1 MATLTQERAKAVD
14 EFTGI
19 AVFCCEL
26 NRTERSEELG
36 ASYVSRDA
44 LVHRTNTLIAVTQD
58 VSCLC
63 RLALLVFRQQN
74 VTALLLLLTEDGKQ
88 KGPTIQF
95 LGDDMFHFSTL
106 YFLGCFVKTRYY
118 V

>member
-1 MATLTQERAKAVD
+1 MATLTQERAPAVA

-19 AVFCCEL
+19 AVFCWEL
-26 NRTERSEELG
+26 NRAERSEELG

-44 LVHRTNTLIAVTQD
+44 LIHRTNTLRAVTQD

-63 RLALLVFRQQN
+63 RVALPVIRQQN
-74 VTALLLLLTEDGKQ
+74 VMALLLLLTEDGIRKS
-88 KGPTIQF
+88 PTNHF
-95 LGDDMFHFSTL
+95 LGDDMFHFSAVS
-106 YFLGCFVKTRYY
+106 FLDCFVKPRYF

>member
-1 MATLTQERAKAVD
+1 VE

-19 AVFCCEL
+19 AVFCSEF
-26 NRTERSEELG
+26 NRAEPSEELG

-44 LVHRTNTLIAVTQD
+44 FIRRMNTLVTVTQD

-63 RLALLVFRQQN
+63 QVALPVFRQQN
-74 VTALLLLLTEDGKQ
+74 VTALLLLLTEDDRKEGH
-88 KGPTIQF
+88 TIQF
-95 LGDDMFHFSTL
+95 LGDDKLHFSAISFHDCL
-106 YFLGCFVKTRYY
+106 HKTRYF

>member
-1 MATLTQERAKAVD
+1 ME

-26 NRTERSEELG
+26 NRAERSEELG

-44 LVHRTNTLIAVTQD
+44 LTHRTNTLTAVTQD

-63 RLALLVFRQQN
+63 RVALPVFRQQN
-74 VTALLLLLTEDGKQ
+74 VAVLLLLLTEDGIQ

-95 LGDDMFHFSTL
+95 LGDDMFHFSAL
-106 YFLGCFVKTRYY
+106 SFLECFVKTLYF